1 MPLDEASRSRYAR
14 HLSLPEVGEAG
25 QEKLLASRVLVV
37 GAGGLGSP
45 ALLYL
50 AAAGVGTLGV
60 ADGDAVDAS
69 NLQRQVLYATA
80 DAGRPKTEAAAA
92 RLSALNPAIRVET
105 HGLLTEGNALDLVA
119 RYDVVVDGADNF
131 EARYLVNDACVL
143 AAKPNVHAS
152 VHRFEGRAS
161 VFAARLGPCYRCLH
175 PDPPEE
181 GLVPSCAEAGVLGVL
196 PGILGTIQ
204 AAETL
209 KLLLGLGEPLV
220 GRLLLVDV
228 LAASMRTIRFEKDPG
243 CAICG
248 SRPTIRRVASVAAAC
263 GVPAR
268 ATGAAVEEIDPE
280 ELAARLASSRP
291 PLLLDVREPH
301 EVAAGAIDGSVRIP
315 LGEIGAR
322 LAELPAGRPVVVH
335 CATSAR
341 SARAAR
347 LLLES
352 GRRDVSILAGGFV
365 AWRGRRS
372 AVSAT

>member
-1 MPLDEASRSRYAR
+1 MPLDEASRLRYAR
-14 HLSLPEVGEAG
+14 HLALPEVGEAG
-25 QEKLLASRVLVV
+25 QEKLLAARVLVV

-69 NLQRQVLYATA
+69 NLQRQVLYAAA
-80 DAGRPKTEAAAA
+80 DAGRSKTEAAAA

-131 EARYLVNDACVL
+131 ETRYLVNDACVL

-161 VFAARLGPCYRCLH
+161 VFDARLGPCYRCLH
-175 PDPPEE
+175 PEPPEE

-228 LAASMRTIRFEKDPG
+228 LGASTRTIRFAKDPG

-248 SRPTIRRVASVAAAC
+248 AAPTLGRVESVAAAC

-268 ATGAAVEEIDPE
+268 SPGAAVEEIGPD
-280 ELAARLASSRP
+280 ELAARLASPHP

-315 LGEIGAR
+315 LGEVRAR
-322 LAELPAGRPVVVH
+322 LAELPSGRGVVVH

-365 AWRGRRS
+365 AWRARRP
-372 AVSAT
+372 AVSAS